1 MAGSGER
8 VNYQIRQAKSIERKM
23 LCDLI
28 RKYQIIRGITDF
40 RYIGMGA
47 KYFEDFILFH
57 NQFGIDDMI
66 SIESDVDKQERFN
79 FNKPLKSIEMQYG
92 TTTQILPQIEKFE
105 EKMNVVWLDY
115 DDVFSAPMLED
126 VGTICNKLMS
136 GSIFFISCNYSYRG
150 SKPKEKKES
159 FKNAIGDFFKDEIED
174 SRYTNNGIIGVIREL
189 FNEEIEKKLKYR
201 KDILE
206 EELSYKQLIFLTY
219 NDGSPMLTLGGII
232 VDASLEKELETTNI
246 FNEFDFVSKGEER
259 FKIDIPKLTYKEM
272 QFILQETPI
281 EDGEYDETRFH
292 GITLEEIKKFRKIYR
307 YYPYFAEGK
316 MNT

>member
-1 MAGSGER
+1 MSGSGER

-28 RKYQIIRGITDF
+28 RKFQIIRGITDF

-47 KYFEDFILFH
+47 KYFEDFILIH
-57 NQFGIDDMI
+57 NQFGIQDMI
-66 SIESDVDKQERFN
+66 SIESDIDKQERFN
-79 FNKPLKSIEMQYG
+79 FNKPLKSIEMKYG
-92 TTTQILPQIEKFE
+92 MTTQILPQIENFE

-115 DDVFSAPMLED
+115 DDAFSVSMIED

-136 GSIFFISCNYSYRG
+136 GSMFFISCNYSYRG
-150 SKPKEKKES
+150 NTQREKKES
-159 FKNAIGDFFKDEIED
+159 FKSAVGDFFKDEIED
-174 SRYTNNGIIGVIREL
+174 SRYTNNRIIGVIREL
-189 FNEEIEKKLKYR
+189 FNEEVERKLKYR
-201 KDILE
+201 KDVLKKD
-206 EELSYKQLIFLTY
+206 LKYKQLIFLTY
-219 NDGSPMLTLGGII
+219 NDGSPMLTIGGIM
-232 VDASLEKELETTNI
+232 VDDALEKELESTNI
-246 FNEFDFVSKGEER
+246 FGEFDFISEGEER

-281 EDGEYDETRFH
+281 EDEEYDETRFH

-307 YYPYFAEGK
+307 YYPYFTEGK